1 MGGIV
6 GVVSSVKKRY
16 CFGLCE
22 MRPRKYLVDDFEL
35 ERDIARIRTMLR
47 SPPSP
52 DATQSKSMSALN
64 SWSILTPAACFIF
77 WDWRGAAF
85 LPKRRSISWSRYLR
99 RFQWAAS

>member
-35 ERDIARIRTMLR
+35 ERDIARIRSAGVGDACLLSSDAVGR
-47 SPPSP
+47 SSQ
-52 DATQSKSMSALN
+52 DLYSA
-64 SWSILTPAACFIF
+64 I
-77 WDWRGAAF
+77 DG
-85 LPKRRSISWSRYLR
+85 
-99 RFQWAAS
+99 